1 MVIINT
7 RPGKNLRV
15 PVHLKINPNVEKCF
29 LPPAVLKVDI
39 KIEVDW
45 GDIGAG
51 AIAVL
56 KIEIVAPS
64 GGILKIDSLGDL
76 LKWPL
81 SVYVHSHTCQYIPLQ
96 QNF

>member
-15 PVHLKINPNVEKCF
+15 PVHLKINPNVEKCCSP
-29 LPPAVLKVDI
+29 LAVLKVDI
-39 KIEVDW
+39 TIEVDW

-76 LKWPL
+76 LKWSL
-81 SVYVHSHTCQYIPLQ
+81 RMVRSSVRAL
-96 QNF
+96 

>member
-1 MVIINT
+1 M
-7 RPGKNLRV
+7 
-15 PVHLKINPNVEKCF
+15 
-29 LPPAVLKVDI
+29 LPPLAVLKVDI
-39 KIEVDW
+39 TCTIEVDW

-76 LKWPL
+76 LKWAL
-81 SVYVHSHTCQYIPLQ
+81 ATGDSRNL
-96 QNF
+96 

>member
-1 MVIINT
+1 MS
-7 RPGKNLRV
+7 KNV
-15 PVHLKINPNVEKCF
+15 A
-29 LPPAVLKVDI
+29 PPLAVLKVDI
-39 KIEVDW
+39 TIEVDW

-76 LKWPL
+76 LKWSLGVREAWLPPYL
-81 SVYVHSHTCQYIPLQ
+81 
-96 QNF
+96 

>member
-1 MVIINT
+1 MTAIINT
-7 RPGKNLRV
+7 KICLPGKNLRV
-15 PVHLKINPNVEKCF
+15 PVHLKINPNVEKCC
-29 LPPAVLKVDI
+29 PPLAVLKVDI
-39 KIEVDW
+39 TIEVDW

-81 SVYVHSHTCQYIPLQ
+81 SVAILSWQC
-96 QNF
+96 

>member
-1 MVIINT
+1 MS
-7 RPGKNLRV
+7 KNV
-15 PVHLKINPNVEKCF
+15 A
-29 LPPAVLKVDI
+29 PPLAVLKVDI
-39 KIEVDW
+39 TIEVDW

-76 LKWPL
+76 LNWSLTNVPRGASWLLMKG
-81 SVYVHSHTCQYIPLQ
+81 TLQ
-96 QNF
+96 CSK